1 MCYRICFVREDMYY
15 DEEFNSATLLRAN
28 VDFSLKRAHNENM
41 LYKVKEILCEAYNH
55 DIICLSRLIELEGIL
70 GFGIR
75 EYMLRAPGYF
85 ICEDAEYI
93 KTLPEVNKYV
103 AKQIGIRQNKSK
115 YPKIGYENVRRAIC
129 NSR

>member
-1 MCYRICFVREDMYY
+1 MYY
-15 DEEFNSATLLRAN
+15 DEEFNSDTLLREN
-28 VDFSLKRAHNENM
+28 VDFYLKRAHN
-41 LYKVKEILCEAYNH
+41 EAYNH

-115 YPKIGYENVRRAIC
+115 YPKIGYDNVRRAIC

>member
-1 MCYRICFVREDMYY
+1 MYY
-15 DEEFNSATLLRAN
+15 DEAYNSGTLLNEN
-28 VDFSLKRAHNENM
+28 VDFYLTRA
-41 LYKVKEILCEAYNH
+41 NH

-75 EYMLRAPGYF
+75 KYMLRAPGYY

-93 KTLPEVNKYV
+93 KTISEVNKYV
-103 AKQIGIRQNKSK
+103 AKQIGIRQNKSR
-115 YPKIGYENVRRAIC
+115 YPKIGYGSVRSAIC

>member
-1 MCYRICFVREDMYY
+1 
-15 DEEFNSATLLRAN
+15 
-28 VDFSLKRAHNENM
+28 
-41 LYKVKEILCEAYNH
+41 
-55 DIICLSRLIELEGIL
+55 
-70 GFGIR
+70 
-75 EYMLRAPGYF
+75 MLRAPGYF